1 MLHNCKNTGLCSKKI
16 IEQVLYLVSSS
27 LRWPGS
33 TGKNFTI
40 NLKRTSLGS

>member
-1 MLHNCKNTGLCSKKI
+1 MFCNGENLRLCGQTV